1 MTVLLAVLASPV
13 AFDYLWPTLLLLLI
27 LASLAGLGDLI
38 SRVAD
43 WPHGPHQA
51 HPIRHRLHEF
61 ISYWHH

>member
-27 LASLAGLGDLI
+27 LILLAGLGDLI

-43 WPHGPHQA
+43 WPHTPHHA
-51 HPIRHRLHEF
+51 HPISHRLHEF
-61 ISYWHH
+61 ISHRHH

>member
-27 LASLAGLGDLI
+27 LVLLAGLGNLVN
-38 SRVAD
+38 RMAD

-51 HPIRHRLHEF
+51 HPISHRLHEF
-61 ISYWHH
+61 ISHRHH